1 MRIRASIPAASRAVL
16 AAACA
21 WLVAGCA
28 TAGSAAPGQEGRAAA
43 AGGQEVQARD
53 LGGTTARGTVPV
65 VSAASDTTDTRDLLY
80 GMPNGAWRSTYRP
93 LPSKPTLIRGATV
106 MTATGET
113 IQGGDVL
120 LENGKIAAVG
130 KGLQAPAGAE
140 VIDASGRFV
149 TPGLIDVHS
158 HMGDY
163 PDPGVQAHSDG
174 NEATSPTTPQVWAEH
189 SVWPQDPSFTRALAA
204 GVTTVEVLPGSANL
218 IGGRGITL
226 KLVPGRSV
234 QDMMFP
240 DAPMALKMACGE
252 NPKRVYGSRGR
263 FPSTRMG
270 NVAGYREAFIKAAAY
285 REKWDRWIAGGRQG
299 DPPARDLGL
308 ETLAEVLRGHLY
320 PQIHCYRADEMVQ
333 MINLSREFG
342 FHIRAFH
349 HGVEAYK
356 IRDILARDSI
366 GAALWFNWWGFK
378 MEAFDGIQENLALVS
393 RAGVRAILHT
403 DDDMGVQIMNQ
414 NAGRAMY
421 AGREAGIDVSRDEAL
436 RWITANPA
444 WALGIQDRTG
454 TLEQGKEADV
464 TVWSGDPF
472 SVYTRADEV
481 FIDGALIYDRKQK
494 ELRPT
499 SDFEVGILPERT
511 LDAARGGAR

>member
-1 MRIRASIPAASRAVL
+1 MRRRDATRRPRAPAAPGRTLAAAAAALAVL
-16 AAACA
+16 AAGA
-21 WLVAGCA
+21 CA
-28 TAGSAAPGQEGRAAA
+28 TAGSAGPAAA
-43 AGGQEVQARD
+43 NGPAATAAGADGA
-53 LGGTTARGTVPV
+53 
-65 VSAASDTTDTRDLLY
+65 AASGAASADREVRDLLY
-80 GMPNGAWRSTYRP
+80 GMPNGAWESTYRP
-93 LPSKPTLIRGATV
+93 LPSNATLIRGGTV
-106 MTATGET
+106 MTAAGRT
-113 IQGGDVL
+113 IEGGDVL
-120 LENGKIAAVG
+120 LEDGKVAAVG
-130 KGLQAPAGAE
+130 KGLEAPAGA
-140 VIDASGRFV
+140 VVVDAAGRYV

-174 NEATSPTTPQVWAEH
+174 NEATSPVTAQVWAEH
-189 SVWPQDPSFTRALAA
+189 SVWPQDPSFTRALAG

-226 KLVPGRSV
+226 KLVPGRTV

-240 DAPMALKMACGE
+240 GAPMALKMACGE

-270 NVAGYREAFIKAAAY
+270 NVAGYREAFIHAAAY
-285 REKWDRWIAGGRQG
+285 RKKWDAWIEGGREG
-299 DPPARDLGL
+299 DPPARDLAL

-333 MINLSREFG
+333 MINLAREFG

-356 IRDILARDSI
+356 VRDILARDSI
-366 GAALWFNWWGFK
+366 GAALWFDWWGFK
-378 MEAFDGIQENLALVS
+378 MEAFDGIRENLALVS
-393 RAGVRAILHT
+393 RAGVHAILHT

-414 NAGRAMY
+414 NAARAMY

-436 RWITANPA
+436 RWITAEPA
-444 WALGIQDRTG
+444 WALGIDDRVG
-454 TLEQGKEADV
+454 TLEPGRNADV

-472 SVYTRADEV
+472 SIYTRADQV
-481 FIDGALIYDRKQK
+481 FIDGALVYDRTRK
-494 ELRPT
+494 ELQPT
-499 SDFEVGILPERT
+499 SDFEIGILPGRGSASDEGGER
-511 LDAARGGAR
+511 

>member
-1 MRIRASIPAASRAVL
+1 MRNRASSQAVPRAALLAGCAWL

-21 WLVAGCA
+21 TAGAGGPAAGSDVAG
-28 TAGSAAPGQEGRAAA
+28 
-43 AGGQEVQARD
+43 VQARD
-53 LGGTTARGTVPV
+53 VGGTTATGTVPV
-65 VSAASDTTDTRDLLY
+65 AADGTDTTDTRDLLY

-93 LPSKPTLIRGATV
+93 LPSKPTLIRGGTV
-106 MTATGET
+106 MTATGRT

-120 LENGKIAAVG
+120 LENGEIAAVG
-130 KGLQAPAGAE
+130 KGIQAPPGAV
-140 VIDASGRFV
+140 VIEASGRYV
-149 TPGLIDVHS
+149 TPGIIDVHS

-240 DAPMALKMACGE
+240 GAPMALKMACGE

-270 NVAGYREAFIKAAAY
+270 NVAGYREAFIRARAY
-285 REKWDRWIAGGRQG
+285 REKWDAWIEGGRKG

-308 ETLAEVLRGHLY
+308 ETLAEVLRGHLF

-333 MINLSREFG
+333 MINLSHEFG

-378 MEAFDGIQENLALVS
+378 MEAFDGIEQNLALVS
-393 RAGVRAILHT
+393 QAGVHAILHT
-403 DDDMGVQIMNQ
+403 DDDMGVQLMNQ
-414 NAGRAMY
+414 NAARAMY
-421 AGREAGIDVSRDEAL
+421 AGREAGIEVSRNEAL
-436 RWITANPA
+436 RWITAEPA
-444 WALGIQDRTG
+444 WALGIQDRVG
-454 TLEQGKEADV
+454 TLEKGKNADV

-472 SVYTRADEV
+472 SIYTRADEV
-481 FIDGALIYDRKQK
+481 FIDGAMIYDRKQK
-494 ELRPT
+494 ELQPT
-499 SDFEVGILPERT
+499 SDFEVGILPEAT
-511 LDAARGGAR
+511 LEGAKGGAR